1 MKYQKLFAQKGLSL
15 ERLATL
21 VAVDEAGHISAA
33 APDDPNKQAVICRQ
47 LMSLES
53 FFHVEL
59 KKKAGRTIRLTP
71 AGRELARAAR
81 EHLQA
86 LEGFQRD
93 CHNEPMEVTIGA
105 GESLLQWLVVP
116 RFKAIRQSM
125 AGALIELR
133 DLQNL
138 AICQQLQDH
147 VIDFGLL
154 RSDLATRGSLV
165 GKSLG
170 SFGYSLFVPERLCPR
185 STKRSE
191 VTLLQELPLATQG
204 GSTVFQNQ
212 LLELAAGENWKLNI
226 QLLGESHPQVAQSLL
241 TGEVAAILPDVARL
255 ALSMDSVW
263 VRPLTVLDGL
273 RRSIHLAWHPHHLET
288 RPSLAGIPNKL
299 ARVLQFDC

>member
-1 MKYQKLFAQKGLSL
+1 MRYRTLFSKNGLSL

-21 VAVDEAGHISAA
+21 VAVDEAGHIAAA
-33 APDDPNKQAVICRQ
+33 APDDQNKQAVISRQ
-47 LMSLES
+47 LSSLES
-53 FFHVEL
+53 FFQVEL
-59 KKKAGRTIRLTP
+59 KNKAGKTIRLTP
-71 AGRELARAAR
+71 AGRELARTAR

-93 CHNEPMEVTIGA
+93 CRNQPMEVTIGA

-116 RFKAIRQSM
+116 RFKALRDSM
-125 AGALIELR
+125 AGASIELR

-170 SFGYSLFVPERLCPR
+170 NFGYSLFVPERLCPR
-185 STKRSE
+185 TAKRSE
-191 VTLLQELPLATQG
+191 VALLQELPLATQG
-204 GSTVFQNQ
+204 GNTVFQNQ

-226 QLLGESHPQVAQSLL
+226 QLLGESHPQVAQALS
-241 TGEVAAILPDVARL
+241 TGEVAVILPDVARL
-255 ALSMDSVW
+255 ALSLDSIW
-263 VRPLTVLDGL
+263 VQRLTVLDCL
-273 RRSIHLAWHPHHLET
+273 RRTIFLAWHPHRLET
-288 RPSLAGIPNKL
+288 RPSLAGIPKKL
-299 ARVLQFDC
+299 AHVLQFTC